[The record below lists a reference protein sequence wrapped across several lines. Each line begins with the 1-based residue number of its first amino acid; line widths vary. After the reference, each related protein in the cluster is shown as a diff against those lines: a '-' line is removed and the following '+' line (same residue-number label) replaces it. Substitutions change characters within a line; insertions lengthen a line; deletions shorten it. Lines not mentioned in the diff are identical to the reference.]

1 MIDPTESFRE
11 MYNTQRSILS
21 RFINFV
27 ALHHQ
32 DQPYYV
38 LMGSG
43 AVRDVTSLFNIYM
56 GRKSSNVQS
65 AKNFSKKSTK

>member
-43 AVRDVTSLFNIYM
+43 AVRDVTLLFNIY
-56 GRKSSNVQS
+56 NVQS